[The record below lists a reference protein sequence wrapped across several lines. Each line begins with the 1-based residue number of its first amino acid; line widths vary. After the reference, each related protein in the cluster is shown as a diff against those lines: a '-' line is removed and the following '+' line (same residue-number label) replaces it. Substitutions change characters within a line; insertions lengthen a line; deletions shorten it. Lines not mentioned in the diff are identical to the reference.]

1 MAQRKIQVGTDA
13 NGNFAVELRFHKDDP
28 IKPYILAL
36 AEQAAQRV
44 TDPVTGFTYE
54 KSPQDGTPLEMQEF
68 LMRLLPEDLQQ
79 KFAEEGA
86 AVKQDAVDSLLSSD
100 LSGVLGLLSG
110 NLFQQQAALQ
120 RNPVLANFSSIAGSM
135 KPGIDKLLGGS
146 VFADHARDQIHK
158 GGFDAHLRPE
168 PAPDPERSDDQQ

>member
-1 MAQRKIQVGTDA
+1 MSQRKIQVGTDA

-44 TDPVTGFTYE
+44 TDSVTGFTYE
-54 KSPQDGTPLEMQEF
+54 KSPQGGTPLEMQEF

-100 LSGVLGLLSG
+100 LSGMLGLLSG
-110 NLFQQQAALQ
+110 NFFQQQAALQ
-120 RNPVLANFSSIAGSM
+120 KNSVLANFSGIAGSM
-135 KPGIDKLLGGS
+135 KPEIDRLLGGS
-146 VFADHARDQIHK
+146 VFGEHVKSEIQAGA
-158 GGFDAHLRPE
+158 FDAALKSGQE
-168 PAPDPERSDDQQ
+168 